1 MKAIEEK
8 SLFDRFG
15 QAVTINDEKY
25 RLFCLFAKTQS
36 LIQATSAVTK
46 IKNETKLAFESACKK
61 NENENSK
68 STIWSSV
75 RTNSELIQL
84 LKTSRVLIKLL
95 IILNIKT

>member
-46 IKNETKLAFESACKK
+46 IKNETKLAFE
-61 NENENSK
+61 
-68 STIWSSV
+68 
-75 RTNSELIQL
+75 
-84 LKTSRVLIKLL
+84 
-95 IILNIKT
+95 